1 MGDLYDKFRTHLE
14 SPAQDAFAI
23 SGDDSTDL
31 TNSTRSIY
39 VGGSGNIKVTTV
51 DGTTVTFNGAVAGS
65 IIPVRV
71 KRVFSTGTTATNLI
85 GLI

>member
-14 SPAQDAFAI
+14 STEKDAYAI
-23 SGDDSTDL
+23 TGNDSTAL
-31 TNSTRSIY
+31 TKSTRSIY